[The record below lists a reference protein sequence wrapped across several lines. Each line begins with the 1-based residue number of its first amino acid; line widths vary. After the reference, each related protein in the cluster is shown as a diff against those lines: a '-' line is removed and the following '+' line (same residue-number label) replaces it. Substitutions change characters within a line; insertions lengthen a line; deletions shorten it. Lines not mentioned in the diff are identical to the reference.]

1 MRARILTLIMLFS
14 IHEDVNENWPPLDT
28 GFYEA

>member
-1 MRARILTLIMLFS
+1 MMARILKLILLFS
-14 IHEDVNENWPPLDT
+14 IHEDVNEFWSPLDT